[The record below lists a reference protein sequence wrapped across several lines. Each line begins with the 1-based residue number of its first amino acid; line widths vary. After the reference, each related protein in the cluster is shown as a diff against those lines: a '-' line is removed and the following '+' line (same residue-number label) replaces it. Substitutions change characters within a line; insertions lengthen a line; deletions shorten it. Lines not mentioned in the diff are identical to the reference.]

1 MGAPGHTGAPS
12 AAIAAPR
19 RGAPWH
25 NADMD
30 ALLGLVM
37 FGGGFLFL
45 FWFLPGL
52 FIINPRQEG
61 VVLRW
66 GKFVEVVRS
75 EGIHFSNPWGRR
87 LVKVPTSQNSLEV
100 PRTTVVEK
108 NGNPIEISAV
118 VVYHV
123 ADPRKASL
131 DVSDV
136 GAFVRDQA
144 MAVVKRVAA
153 SFPYESPD
161 LSVPCLR
168 KESAEVTSKLVNDLQ
183 HAVEQ
188 AGVKVD
194 SVRLNDLTYAP
205 EIAQSMLMRQQAL
218 ALVDARKTIV
228 EGAVAMVRDA
238 ITRLREAGFEISPQQ
253 REELVSNL
261 LVVLCSSEKVQPTL
275 QIGDR
280 HGRR

>member
-1 MGAPGHTGAPS
+1 ME
-12 AAIAAPR
+12 AIF
-19 RGAPWH
+19 
-25 NADMD
+25 
-30 ALLGLVM
+30 GLIM

-52 FIINPRQEG
+52 YIINPRQEG

-66 GKFVEVVRS
+66 GKFVEVKRD
-75 EGIHFSNPWGRR
+75 EGVHFSSPWGRR
-87 LVKVPTSQNSLEV
+87 LIKMPTAQNSLEV

-123 ADPRKASL
+123 ADARKAAL
-131 DVSDV
+131 DVSDL
-136 GAFVRDQA
+136 GSFVRDQA

-161 LSVPCLR
+161 AEIPCLR
-168 KESAEVTSKLVNDLQ
+168 KESAEVTAKLVSDLQ
-183 HAVEQ
+183 TVVQQ
-188 AGVKVD
+188 AGVKID

-228 EGAVAMVRDA
+228 EGAVGMVRDC
-238 ITRLREAGFEISPQQ
+238 ISRLREAGFEISPQQ
-253 REELVSNL
+253 REELVANL
-261 LVVLCSSEKVQPTL
+261 LIVLCSSEKVQPTL
-275 QIGDR
+275 QIGERPGR
-280 HGRR
+280 HHG